1 MQAPARSGALTLN
14 RRNDPMAAFV
24 IADTKIENADEYE
37 GYKKQAKTIAESY
50 GGTYQARGGEMD
62 VIDSELWSPTRV
74 VIIEFPD
81 IESARKF
88 AASPEYAPVAKL
100 RHANAKSTVLI
111 VDGV

>member
-1 MQAPARSGALTLN
+1 V
-14 RRNDPMAAFV
+14 AAFI

-37 GYKKQAKTIAESY
+37 DYKKQARAIAESY
-50 GGTYQARGGEMD
+50 GGKYRARGGELE

-88 AASPEYAPVAKL
+88 ARSPEYAPVAKL
-100 RHANAKSTVLI
+100 RHTHAKSTVVI
-111 VDGV
+111 VDGL